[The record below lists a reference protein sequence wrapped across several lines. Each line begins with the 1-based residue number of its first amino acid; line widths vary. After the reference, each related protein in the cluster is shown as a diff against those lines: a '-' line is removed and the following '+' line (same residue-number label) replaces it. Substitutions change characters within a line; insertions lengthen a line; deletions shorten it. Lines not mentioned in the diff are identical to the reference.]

1 MFTTLAGSF
10 LGEGG
15 AIQLYIVQ
23 SLISVCFDS
32 FACVG
37 VYYGVSELLNSVLF
51 SINRKPL
58 SPFYWH
64 VTAFVMNYYQFYEN
78 HSMFR
83 MITRYPMRKFRVFR
97 NRTVLTKNTVLYR
110 IPPQKN
116 YDQNKIYDKG

>member
-15 AIQLYIVQ
+15 AIQLLYIVQ
-23 SLISVCFDS
+23 SLISVCFGS

-58 SPFYWH
+58 SPFYWN

-83 MITRYPMRKFRVFR
+83 MITRSDEEILCFS
-97 NRTVLTKNTVLYR
+97 
-110 IPPQKN
+110 QSH
-116 YDQNKIYDKG
+116 GS